1 VKIFITGA
9 TGFLGKHML
18 DKINKLDFNIMAL
31 SRINNHLEYE
41 RQNKCQWLIG
51 DLSDLNSIKKQILHF
66 DPDVVIHLAWQD
78 IPNYS
83 NSISKINL
91 MNSIQLFDLIIDN
104 TNCNKIIISG
114 SCYEYGKM
122 FGECSE
128 NDAIILNSYFS
139 WAKVS
144 LYKYLLLKMENTNIS
159 LLWFRIFYV
168 YGFGQRSDSLIP
180 SIIESYKNS
189 LIPVINSP
197 DNKNDFIHVDDVIDA
212 LIKAIKKDCVSGI
225 YNIGNGKSESV
236 YDVCKIIEENM
247 PIVSNLSYEKN
258 NSSKMSEI
266 DFWANIEKVKKA
278 LNWEPKIG
286 IKKGII
292 KSI

>member
-1 VKIFITGA
+1 MKIFITGA